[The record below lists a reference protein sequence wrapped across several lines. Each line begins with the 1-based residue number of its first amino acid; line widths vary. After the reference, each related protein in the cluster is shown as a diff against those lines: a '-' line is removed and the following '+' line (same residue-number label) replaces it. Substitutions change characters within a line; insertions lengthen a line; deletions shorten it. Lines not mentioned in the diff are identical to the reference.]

1 MNSVP
6 LGLLVAPVESWNP
19 IVNGRDESIRYI
31 DIAAVDNT
39 SKRIVASQRL
49 LGRQAPS
56 RARQLVNASDVLVS
70 TVRPNLNAV
79 ATVESD
85 LDGATASTG
94 FCVLRARPAK
104 LNHRYLFQ
112 WVKSAAFVAEMVQ
125 RATGASYPAVS
136 DRIILDAKIPL
147 PSLPEQRRIADI
159 LDRAETL
166 RAQRRQALA
175 QLDALAEAIFLEMFG
190 NPLTNPKAWPT
201 TKLSSLGRL
210 DRGVSKHRPRNDPV
224 LLGGIHPLIQ
234 TGDISN
240 CDRYVRSFSATYSEI
255 GLQQSRKWPAGTL
268 CITIAANIAKTG
280 VLTFDACFPDSV
292 VGFQPN
298 DQATTEFIQTWLS
311 FLQKMLEDSAPE
323 SAQKNIN
330 LAILRDLEVPLP
342 PMAKQRVYV
351 ARLVSIE
358 QMKTAHHE
366 SSRELDALFAS
377 IQHRAFRGEL

>member
-112 WVKSAAFVAEMVQ
+112 WVKSAGFVAEMVR

-175 QLDALAEAIFLEMFG
+175 QLDALAEAIFLDMFG
-190 NPLTNPKAWPT
+190 DPTSNPKGWEVSSI
-201 TKLSSLGRL
+201 TKIAEQVTDGEHLTPRREISGIKLLSARNVRDGYL
-210 DRGVSKHRPRNDPV
+210 D
-224 LLGGIHPLIQ
+224 
-234 TGDISN
+234 
-240 CDRYVRSFSATYSEI
+240 
-255 GLQQSRKWPAGTL
+255 
-268 CITIAANIAKTG
+268 
-280 VLTFDACFPDSV
+280 
-292 VGFQPN
+292 
-298 DQATTEFIQTWLS
+298 
-311 FLQKMLEDSAPE
+311 
-323 SAQKNIN
+323 
-330 LAILRDLEVPLP
+330 
-342 PMAKQRVYV
+342 
-351 ARLVSIE
+351 
-358 QMKTAHHE
+358 
-366 SSRELDALFAS
+366 
-377 IQHRAFRGEL
+377 